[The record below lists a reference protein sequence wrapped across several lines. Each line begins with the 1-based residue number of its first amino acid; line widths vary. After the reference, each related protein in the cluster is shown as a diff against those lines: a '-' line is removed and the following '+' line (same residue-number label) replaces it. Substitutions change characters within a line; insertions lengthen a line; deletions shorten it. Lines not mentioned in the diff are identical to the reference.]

1 MMAKKGKTK
10 KEVKEEKDRSAE
22 PNGEAKT
29 TKSVE
34 DGVTELEDQIKEL
47 ALASA
52 ELEDRHLRLRAE
64 FDNYRKRK
72 EREFSRLLQYQGEE
86 VIKSLLPVI
95 DDIERVVNSGNGGEE
110 QNLDSVLEG
119 INLILAKFR
128 RRLSRNGV
136 EPFESVGEEF
146 DPELHEAMMTENS
159 DEHDENIILQEFE
172 KGYRYKDRVIRHA
185 KVIVNATSVAEEEK
199 EDKTKEAK

>member
-1 MMAKKGKTK
+1 MAKKGKTK

-86 VIKSLLPVI
+86 VIKSLL
-95 DDIERVVNSGNGGEE
+95 
-110 QNLDSVLEG
+110 L
-119 INLILAKFR
+119 
-128 RRLSRNGV
+128 
-136 EPFESVGEEF
+136 
-146 DPELHEAMMTENS
+146 
-159 DEHDENIILQEFE
+159 
-172 KGYRYKDRVIRHA
+172 
-185 KVIVNATSVAEEEK
+185 
-199 EDKTKEAK
+199 